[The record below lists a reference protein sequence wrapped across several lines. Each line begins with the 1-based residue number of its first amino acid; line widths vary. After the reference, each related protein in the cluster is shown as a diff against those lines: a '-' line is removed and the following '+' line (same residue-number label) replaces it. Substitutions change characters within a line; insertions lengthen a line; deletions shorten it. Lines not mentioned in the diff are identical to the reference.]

1 MTNALRSYGL
11 LLRWQYLRFRR
22 ELVMLIFIQVAL
34 ALGIVYGLA
43 FLIPNIDKRSALYL
57 ATGAPTM
64 TLLILGL
71 TVVPQEVSNGRLT
84 GRFDYLSS
92 LPIPRLAT
100 LASDVTFW
108 LLIQLPGTVLALVI
122 ASARFGFALR
132 VSWTVVPAMLLVAL
146 SGACVGY
153 ALAMMVRP
161 AVAQQLSSFISI
173 AILLFSPINFPVGRL
188 PSALEAIHAVLPVK
202 YMADLIRW
210 SLTGGFASR
219 PGLAFA
225 VVAAW
230 CAAGLALS
238 YRTATRR
245 R

>member
-1 MTNALRSYGL
+1 MRNALKAYGL
-11 LLRWQYLRFRR
+11 LLRWQYLRQRR
-22 ELVMLIFIQVAL
+22 DLPTLVLIQVAL

-43 FLIPNIDKRSALYL
+43 FLLPNIDKRSALYL

-64 TLLILGL
+64 TLLIMGL
-71 TVVPQEVSNGRLT
+71 NVVPQEVSQGKLT

-108 LLIQLPGTVLALVI
+108 LIVQLPGTVLALVI
-122 ASARFGFALR
+122 ASARFDFALR
-132 VSWTVVPAMLLVAL
+132 VSWTVVPAMLLVAF

-153 ALAMMVRP
+153 ALAITLKP
-161 AVAQQLSSFISI
+161 QVANQLGSFIAL
-173 AILLFSPINFPVGRL
+173 AILLFSPINFPAERL
-188 PSALEAIHAVLPVK
+188 PQVLESIHAVLPVK
-202 YMADLIRW
+202 YMADLVRW
-210 SLTGGFASR
+210 SLTGGFTTS

-230 CAAGLALS
+230 CAAGLAAS
-238 YRTATRR
+238 YRAAMKRR
-245 R
+245 

>member
-1 MTNALRSYGL
+1 MRNALKAYGL
-11 LLRWQYLRFRR
+11 LLRWQYLRFRK
-22 ELVMLIFIQVAL
+22 ELPTIVLIQVAL

-43 FLIPNIDKRSALYL
+43 FLVPSIDKRSALYL

-64 TLLILGL
+64 TLLIMGL
-71 TVVPQEVSNGRLT
+71 TVVPQEVSQGKLT

-108 LLIQLPGTVLALVI
+108 LLAQLPGTALALVV

-132 VSWTVVPAMLLVAL
+132 VSWTVVPAMLLVAF

-153 ALAMMVRP
+153 ALAMMLRP
-161 AVAQQLSSFISI
+161 QVANQLSSFISI

-188 PSALEAIHAVLPVK
+188 PSALEAVHAVLPVK
-202 YMADLIRW
+202 YRADLVRW
-210 SLTGGFASR
+210 SLTGGSISG

-225 VVAAW
+225 VVGAW
-230 CAAGLALS
+230 CAAGLAVS
-238 YRTATRR
+238 YRTAARR

>member
-1 MTNALRSYGL
+1 VRNGFNVYVL
-11 LLRWQYLRFRR
+11 LLRWQYLRFRSQMPMIV
-22 ELVMLIFIQVAL
+22 LIQVAL

-43 FLIPNIDKRSALYL
+43 FLLPNIDKRSALYL

-64 TLLILGL
+64 TLLIMGL
-71 TVVPQEVSNGRLT
+71 TVVPQEVSNGKLT

-108 LLIQLPGTVLALVI
+108 LLVQLPGTVLALVV

-132 VSWTVVPAMLLVAL
+132 VSWTIVPAMLLVAF

-153 ALAMMVRP
+153 ALAMMLRP
-161 AVAQQLSSFISI
+161 AVAQQLTSFVSI

-188 PSALEAIHAVLPVK
+188 PQALEAVHAVLPVK
-202 YMADLIRW
+202 YMADLVRW
-210 SLTGGFASR
+210 SLTGGFVSR
-219 PGLAFA
+219 PALAFA

-230 CAAGLALS
+230 CAAGLLAS
-238 YRTATRR
+238 YRTATKRR
-245 R
+245 